1 MSQVLEPLAAEP
13 VVEHLTHADI
23 KRLRAH
29 ADKHQVAQDFVG
41 ILPKT
46 LYDRAIR
53 ENALGPHTVLERDGK
68 AVVFAFKTVDEAPP
82 AL

>member
-29 ADKHQVAQDFVG
+29 ADKHQVVVG

-46 LYDRAIR
+46 PYDRAIR

-68 AVVFAFKTVDEAPP
+68 AVVFAFKTVDDEAPP
-82 AL
+82 SV